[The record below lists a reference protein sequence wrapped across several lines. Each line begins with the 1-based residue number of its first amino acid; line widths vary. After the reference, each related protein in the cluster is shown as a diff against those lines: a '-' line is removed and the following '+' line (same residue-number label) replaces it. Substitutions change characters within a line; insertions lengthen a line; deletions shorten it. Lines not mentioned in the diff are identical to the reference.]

1 MIPKSGF
8 PINPGF
14 LSPKL
19 QHRGPLQPL
28 PRWFPRMKGPM
39 RRRAWRP
46 PGQGGSNQKVKSK
59 TESFLKMR
67 LLLLVPHL
75 CFFLFLLLL
84 LLLLF
89 LLSFFS
95 FSDCLRCCSSCC
107 SWCCGVGVVV
117 AVVVIISN
125 KKDENYYAL
134 SSYFQINPWS
144 LCKKNTYHWVMFQI
158 IHHPSLPFK
167 ESRPPR
173 DPPKSDHPS
182 EKVPLHDSLEQVKE
196 E

>member
-28 PRWFPRMKGPM
+28 PRWFPRMKDPM

-59 TESFLKMR
+59 TKSFLKMR
-67 LLLLVPHL
+67 LLLLLVPHL
-75 CFFLFLLLL
+75 CFLLFLLLL

-89 LLSFFS
+89 LLSFFN
-95 FSDCLRCCSSCC
+95 FFCLSAVLFFLLQLVLWCWCRCC
-107 SWCCGVGVVV
+107 GGGHHPQQ
-117 AVVVIISN
+117 
-125 KKDENYYAL
+125 KDENY
-134 SSYFQINPWS
+134 I
-144 LCKKNTYHWVMFQI
+144 LCLIFL
-158 IHHPSLPFK
+158 PSN
-167 ESRPPR
+167 
-173 DPPKSDHPS
+173 KSMDF
-182 EKVPLHDSLEQVKE
+182 L
-196 E
+196 

>member
-75 CFFLFLLLL
+75 CF
-84 LLLLF
+84 LLF
-89 LLSFFS
+89 FFSFSFFS
-95 FSDCLRCCSSCC
+95 FSSPSSPFLIV
-107 SWCCGVGVVV
+107 CGVVLLVVVGVVV
-117 AVVVIISN
+117 LVLLLRWWSSSPT
-125 KKDENYYAL
+125 KKMRTTMPYL
-134 SSYFQINPWS
+134 
-144 LCKKNTYHWVMFQI
+144 LT
-158 IHHPSLPFK
+158 FK
-167 ESRPPR
+167 
-173 DPPKSDHPS
+173 
-182 EKVPLHDSLEQVKE
+182 
-196 E
+196 

>member
-1 MIPKSGF
+1 MLRFGETKNREHDSNI

-28 PRWFPRMKGPM
+28 PRWFPLMKGPM

-59 TESFLKMR
+59 TKSFLKMR

-75 CFFLFLLLL
+75 CFLLFLLLLL

-117 AVVVIISN
+117 AVVVIIPN
-125 KKDENYYAL
+125 KKDENHYICLIFLL
-134 SSYFQINPWS
+134 S
-144 LCKKNTYHWVMFQI
+144 KKSMDF
-158 IHHPSLPFK
+158 L
-167 ESRPPR
+167 
-173 DPPKSDHPS
+173 
-182 EKVPLHDSLEQVKE
+182 
-196 E
+196 